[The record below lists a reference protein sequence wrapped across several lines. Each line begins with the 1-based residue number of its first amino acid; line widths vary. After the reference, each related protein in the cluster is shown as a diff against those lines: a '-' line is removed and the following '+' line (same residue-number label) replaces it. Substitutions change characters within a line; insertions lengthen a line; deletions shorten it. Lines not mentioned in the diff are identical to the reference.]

1 MFGRKRKE
9 LEREK
14 RMVTAQ
20 SSHKIV
26 RKVPEIIALS
36 YTATG
41 NRKYQQDAVYVSGS
55 RKIAGNRK
63 TRVFAAVC
71 DGMGGMAD
79 GGRASSTAIHM
90 FREGF
95 EKIEKEPNIQIP
107 TFFRQGIRSVD
118 AVISQ
123 FPKEAG
129 KGSGTTLVAVIA
141 ENNRLY
147 WASVGDSRIY
157 ILRGRDMI
165 QVTRYHNYMLRLQQM
180 VDNGQMTL
188 QEAQAKKQKE
198 ALISFLGIGNVTL
211 MDINEQPFEM
221 QFGDIVLLCS
231 DGITKTLPDDQIRDI
246 IKNDAVSMKEKAKI
260 LVEAA
265 VRGNTHSQ
273 DNTSVAILQYVET
286 EIGVSRPS

>member
-107 TFFRQGIRSVD
+107 TFFVKEF
-118 AVISQ
+118 AV
-123 FPKEAG
+123 
-129 KGSGTTLVAVIA
+129 
-141 ENNRLY
+141 
-147 WASVGDSRIY
+147 
-157 ILRGRDMI
+157 
-165 QVTRYHNYMLRLQQM
+165 
-180 VDNGQMTL
+180 
-188 QEAQAKKQKE
+188 
-198 ALISFLGIGNVTL
+198 L
-211 MDINEQPFEM
+211 MQ
-221 QFGDIVLLCS
+221 
-231 DGITKTLPDDQIRDI
+231 
-246 IKNDAVSMKEKAKI
+246 
-260 LVEAA
+260 
-265 VRGNTHSQ
+265 
-273 DNTSVAILQYVET
+273 
-286 EIGVSRPS
+286 